1 MPLSN
6 LQTLV
11 NEAIEAIGA
20 DPVKFIQAK
29 VTDKKA
35 LAMLNL
41 VNMLPK
47 KMFDI
52 NVFIPQLIEGI
63 SNKTPE
69 QWASFERLL
78 VGVIEGDEQALQVVR
93 EFIRGVVEV

>member
-1 MPLSN
+1 MQSSN

-11 NEAIEAIGA
+11 NEIAESIGT
-20 DPVKFIQAK
+20 DPVKFIQSK

-52 NVFIPQLIEGI
+52 NVFIPQLIE
-63 SNKTPE
+63 SLTTKTPE
-69 QWASFERLL
+69 QWVQFEDLIL
-78 VGVIEGDEQALQVVR
+78 GVIEGDEIALQMAR
-93 EFIRGVVEV
+93 EFIRGVVNV